1 MADERFAEDTVF
13 VIFEGDYTLL
23 KSDET
28 ARLEWEAAQDQ
39 IGLKLRATYELAAVL
54 PEQKSK
60 EFKNRYLRWNEM
72 DPFDRQMH
80 TSEPWPEWRKCD
92 GVAKPKVFPK
102 PSLRRPGAAVATG
115 NEVIE
120 VEGPPQK
127 DAMYVA
133 CDHSQFLLDVV
144 DIANTAARHGCGH
157 FVWLGWD
164 ASHWT
169 GGPEEKQTWKNR
181 KESPTSGAHLSL
193 MTTKGARF
201 LMDKIVADQL
211 PKGHMGHQF
220 IFWLMHFQ
228 GNARK
233 PNPEFGASYIVPPL
247 GGYMTHNT
255 TWMRQGRQANLKSHW
270 SAKWM
275 QEGTRTEDFK
285 GRTKVRRLVHYREK
299 GHCEEICQVSL
310 PLLEEEWWYTEAPED
325 LPEDF
330 RGVQDWHRP
339 RVIEDSMKIN
349 GCLSSVARDEPVAI
363 HFSCCTHQF
372 EFEVDRSLIVEPS
385 PNHRNIMRTILQTGR
400 RSTSHMKPRKN
411 SKTLGNI

>member
-1 MADERFAEDTVF
+1 MADQRFAEDTVF

-23 KSDET
+23 QSDER
-28 ARLEWEAAQDQ
+28 ARLEWDAAQDD
-39 IGLKLRATYELAAVL
+39 IGLQLRATYELAAAL

-60 EFKNRYLRWNEM
+60 EFQNRYLRWNEM
-72 DPFDRQMH
+72 DPCDQQLH
-80 TSEPWPEWRKCD
+80 TSQPWPESRPSD
-92 GVAKPKVFPK
+92 RIARPKAFPK
-102 PSLRRPGAAVATG
+102 TTAGLPGSRAATG
-115 NEVIE
+115 NEQIE

-127 DAMYVA
+127 EAMYVSS
-133 CDHSQFLLDVV
+133 DHSQFLLDVV
-144 DIANTAARHGCGH
+144 DIANTAARNGCGD

-169 GGPEEKQTWKNR
+169 GGAEEKQTWKIR

-220 IFWLMHFQ
+220 IFWLMQFQ
-228 GNARK
+228 GDARR
-233 PNPEFGASYIVPPL
+233 PNPKFGASYIVPPL

-255 TWMRQGRQANLKSHW
+255 TWMKHGRQANLKSHW
-270 SAKWM
+270 NAKWM

-310 PLLEEEWWYTEAPED
+310 PLLEEQWWYTDAPED
-325 LPEDF
+325 LPEVVLPLLPTKSNAPKF
-330 RGVQDWHRP
+330 IAAV
-339 RVIEDSMKIN
+339 
-349 GCLSSVARDEPVAI
+349 PVP
-363 HFSCCTHQF
+363 SC
-372 EFEVDRSLIVEPS
+372 
-385 PNHRNIMRTILQTGR
+385 
-400 RSTSHMKPRKN
+400 
-411 SKTLGNI
+411 